1 MKAVLKTKTNPH
13 KKSDLQ
19 DFIGCIPNTG
29 NSVKEVR
36 AIRRMLSKQDP
47 NLEELNN
54 L

>member
-1 MKAVLKTKTNPH
+1 MKAILKTKSNLST
-13 KKSDLQ
+13 KLDLK